1 MGTGGPK
8 VKAAQPPLCFFR
20 KKAYRPPARHSVSA
34 PLPATPNQGFRVSD
48 YASLI
53 AQELG
58 LRPAQAGAVIRL
70 LDEGA
75 TVPFIARYRKEAT
88 GSLDEVAVT
97 AIRDRLAAGR
107 ELDKRRE
114 AIVASLEERNLL
126 TPELRAKVEAAAS
139 LTLLEDIY
147 LPYRPKRRTRA
158 SAARERGLEPLAD
171 LLARQERCLPET
183 LAAGFVAP
191 DKDVADAEAAL
202 AGARDILAERFAEDQ
217 TARERLRG
225 VFGREGLMRCKA
237 ASGKEDDP
245 DAAKYRDY
253 FAWDEPAAQAPP
265 HRILAMLR
273 GEEEGFL
280 RLSLRPRDEE
290 RAKETLARLFVRN
303 DGPCGR
309 EVRAAALD
317 GYARLLAPAL
327 ETELRNRL
335 KERADAASIRVFAD
349 NLRQLL
355 LAPPLGPKSIIAV
368 DPGFRTG
375 CKAVCLSPEG
385 KLLEYATVNPHAGSD
400 KARAEAGATLVRLA
414 LKHGA
419 EVAAVG
425 NGTAGRETEAFI
437 RSLPDWPPIPVVMVS
452 ENGASVYSASEAA
465 RAEFP
470 DLDLTYRGAVSIGRR
485 LADPLAELVKIDPK
499 AIGVG
504 QYQHDVNQTELK
516 RCLDDVVTS
525 CVNAVG
531 VELNTA
537 SEQLL
542 AYVSGLG
549 PTLARNIVAF
559 RHENG
564 PFQTRRDLLKV
575 PRLGPKAFEQCSGF
589 LRIRGGRQPL
599 DASAVHPESY
609 AVVERMAKDAGTS
622 VSELM
627 RSPER
632 RRAVDISRYVTDTL
646 GLPTLTDI
654 MKELEKPGRDP
665 RGPFK
670 PFAFAE
676 GVHALEDL
684 RPGMKLPG
692 IVTNITA
699 FGAFVDIGVHQDG
712 LVHIS
717 QLADRF
723 VRDPNEVVRVHQE
736 VAVTVLDVDI
746 PRKRISLSMRNQ

>member
-1 MGTGGPK
+1 M
-8 VKAAQPPLCFFR
+8 
-20 KKAYRPPARHSVSA
+20 
-34 PLPATPNQGFRVSD
+34 SD

-609 AVVERMAKDAGTS
+609 AVVECMAKDAGTS

>member
-1 MGTGGPK
+1 M
-8 VKAAQPPLCFFR
+8 
-20 KKAYRPPARHSVSA
+20 
-34 PLPATPNQGFRVSD
+34 SD

-88 GSLDEVAVT
+88 GSLDEVPVT

-368 DPGFRTG
+368 DPGFHTG

-485 LADPLAELVKIDPK
+485 LADPLAELV
-499 AIGVG
+499 
-504 QYQHDVNQTELK
+504 
-516 RCLDDVVTS
+516 
-525 CVNAVG
+525 
-531 VELNTA
+531 
-537 SEQLL
+537 
-542 AYVSGLG
+542 
-549 PTLARNIVAF
+549 
-559 RHENG
+559 
-564 PFQTRRDLLKV
+564 
-575 PRLGPKAFEQCSGF
+575 
-589 LRIRGGRQPL
+589 
-599 DASAVHPESY
+599 
-609 AVVERMAKDAGTS
+609 
-622 VSELM
+622 
-627 RSPER
+627 
-632 RRAVDISRYVTDTL
+632 
-646 GLPTLTDI
+646 
-654 MKELEKPGRDP
+654 
-665 RGPFK
+665 
-670 PFAFAE
+670 
-676 GVHALEDL
+676 
-684 RPGMKLPG
+684 
-692 IVTNITA
+692 
-699 FGAFVDIGVHQDG
+699 
-712 LVHIS
+712 
-717 QLADRF
+717 
-723 VRDPNEVVRVHQE
+723 
-736 VAVTVLDVDI
+736 
-746 PRKRISLSMRNQ
+746 